1 MQNPDPLKCAGEW
14 ATETA
19 GLACT
24 FAYSDVDGSHIQ
36 DGFTLGEAYYQVR
49 ARARRLCGTRIPHVL
64 RCHVLWVLHA
74 VD

>member
-1 MQNPDPLKCAGEW
+1 MPDTRFHLICVSFLLPPIQNPDPLKCADEW

-36 DGFTLGEAYYQVR
+36 DGFTLGEDYYQVR
-49 ARARRLCGTRIPHVL
+49 ARET
-64 RCHVLWVLHA
+64 
-74 VD
+74 D

>member
-36 DGFTLGEAYYQVR
+36 DGFTLGEAYYQVC
-49 ARARRLCGTRIPHVL
+49 ARAH
-64 RCHVLWVLHA
+64 
-74 VD
+74 